1 MHALLLLIALLLDAL
16 LGEPDWAWSRI
27 PHPVEFI
34 GKIIDA
40 LEKSCNRGENRKAK
54 GILVV
59 AGLAVATFMLGALVA
74 AVPDYGLLELLFAAM
89 LLSYKSLVEHVT
101 AVADGLRINLSEGRR
116 EVAKLVGRD
125 VEQMEQ
131 ADVARAAIESAAE
144 NLSDGV
150 IAPAF
155 WFLLFGLPGILV
167 YKVVNTADS
176 MIGYRNERYGEFG
189 MAAARLDD
197 ILNWIP
203 ARISAVLIAVTNGSW
218 KQFRAIRR
226 DAALH
231 RSPNAGWPEAAIAM
245 ALDIALS
252 GPRNYGGVR
261 TDFPYVNPDGKRELS
276 VSDIY
281 EALSALRKSWI
292 GLCVICAVL
301 FLLS

>member
-16 LGEPDWAWSRI
+16 LGEPEWAWSRI

-40 LEKSCNRGENRKAK
+40 LEKSCNRGENRRAK

-59 AGLAVATFMLGALVA
+59 AGLAVAAFMLGALVA
-74 AVPDYGLLELLFAAM
+74 AVPDYGLLELLFAAI

-144 NLSDGV
+144 NFSDGV

-155 WFLLFGLPGILV
+155 WFLLFGLPGIMV

-176 MIGYRNERYGEFG
+176 MIGYRDERFGEFG

-203 ARISAVLIAVTNGSW
+203 ARISAVLIAVTNRSW

-231 RSPNAGWPEAAIAM
+231 RSPNAGWPEAALAM

-281 EALSALRKSWI
+281 ETLSALKKSWI

>member
-1 MHALLLLIALLLDAL
+1 MHALLLLIALFLDAL
-16 LGEPDWAWSRI
+16 LGEPEWAWSRI

-59 AGLAVATFMLGALVA
+59 AGLAVAAFMLGALVA
-74 AVPDYGLLELLFAAM
+74 AVPDYGLLELLFAAI

-144 NLSDGV
+144 NFSDGV

-155 WFLLFGLPGILV
+155 WFLLFGLPGIMV

-176 MIGYRNERYGEFG
+176 MIGYRDERFGEFG

-203 ARISAVLIAVTNGSW
+203 ARISAVLIAVTNRSW

-231 RSPNAGWPEAAIAM
+231 RSPNAGWPEAALAM

-281 EALSALRKSWI
+281 ETLSALKKSWI

-301 FLLS
+301 LLLS